1 MEADS
6 FMMKRILAVA
16 LALAVL
22 LPALG
27 AAEAKPMIGDAYEN
41 GRQVMTAISVLA
53 DESLVGKDVSDL
65 LSELSLVVTAQKEPE
80 QVGLALYDGESEVF
94 CLDLEAAENGV
105 CLRSTM
111 LGEKPV
117 LIGANEL
124 ESLMARVAAYAVESG
139 LMTQED
145 ADAMLDSM
153 AAALETAPEAEPA
166 PAEEPIELTEEEQ
179 QQLIDAFTS
188 IDITPALEEILAL
201 AAKVEVID
209 SGIPQ
214 AGSDEAVLLVQGEYT
229 GEDIRLLAQAILKTI
244 ESSEGLVA
252 LLAEGGFSLTDDS
265 VRGPL
270 DALLEQAADAVKS
283 VNFGVY
289 LGKDGGVVH
298 FSSTPVFELEDNEI
312 VGSISYKRNTLE
324 DSMLYTLDLG
334 AGAQPAQ
341 GEYEALFDAELTC
354 ETRADGMKLG
364 MKTGELELTA
374 SAFKTTQPLEGGE
387 YSEWT
392 LRGEM
397 LLAGESAGTAQLLA
411 SSFIGGDEEQ
421 PMTSQTLSL
430 SVNDDAPCAMLLV
443 QSSALDEVAPSF
455 AGDAV
460 QPMALSD
467 EEFTAFMD
475 GVLGS
480 MLVWATSLENLV
492 PSAAQ

>member
-117 LIGANEL
+117 LIGADEL
-124 ESLMARVAAYAVESG
+124 EPLMARVAAYAVESG

-252 LLAEGGFSLTDDS
+252 LLAEG
-265 VRGPL
+265 
-270 DALLEQAADAVKS
+270 
-283 VNFGVY
+283 
-289 LGKDGGVVH
+289 
-298 FSSTPVFELEDNEI
+298 I
-312 VGSISYKRNTLE
+312 
-324 DSMLYTLDLG
+324 
-334 AGAQPAQ
+334 
-341 GEYEALFDAELTC
+341 
-354 ETRADGMKLG
+354 
-364 MKTGELELTA
+364 
-374 SAFKTTQPLEGGE
+374 
-387 YSEWT
+387 
-392 LRGEM
+392 
-397 LLAGESAGTAQLLA
+397 
-411 SSFIGGDEEQ
+411 
-421 PMTSQTLSL
+421 LSL
-430 SVNDDAPCAMLLV
+430 CVALCAIKVVKKPSDAR
-443 QSSALDEVAPSF
+443 
-455 AGDAV
+455 
-460 QPMALSD
+460 
-467 EEFTAFMD
+467 
-475 GVLGS
+475 
-480 MLVWATSLENLV
+480 
-492 PSAAQ
+492 